1 MRINN
6 LNLSFNDIEII
17 RDISFDVK
25 KGEFLSIV
33 GRSGCGKTSLLYLI
47 LGFLEAN
54 SGSIEINGKKGFV
67 FQDHNLF
74 SWMTVKE
81 NIKVPLINQEKNP
94 EDIEKISSELLKEV
108 GLVSFEDHYPNQ
120 ISEGMKQR
128 VGIARALANNPEILI
143 MDEPFSSLDYFTRF
157 NMQDFILRLKEKHNL
172 TIVFVTHDIDEA
184 IKLSDR
190 IIILSERPTW
200 VVEVLEKVEFDKE
213 KILDLINYSNH
224 TISSKKVFK

>member
-81 NIKVPLINQEKNP
+81 NIK
-94 EDIEKISSELLKEV
+94 SRKE
-108 GLVSFEDHYPNQ
+108 S
-120 ISEGMKQR
+120 
-128 VGIARALANNPEILI
+128 
-143 MDEPFSSLDYFTRF
+143 
-157 NMQDFILRLKEKHNL
+157 
-172 TIVFVTHDIDEA
+172 
-184 IKLSDR
+184 
-190 IIILSERPTW
+190 
-200 VVEVLEKVEFDKE
+200 
-213 KILDLINYSNH
+213 
-224 TISSKKVFK
+224 

>member
-1 MRINN
+1 
-6 LNLSFNDIEII
+6 
-17 RDISFDVK
+17 
-25 KGEFLSIV
+25 
-33 GRSGCGKTSLLYLI
+33 
-47 LGFLEAN
+47 
-54 SGSIEINGKKGFV
+54 
-67 FQDHNLF
+67 
-74 SWMTVKE
+74 
-81 NIKVPLINQEKNP
+81 
-94 EDIEKISSELLKEV
+94 
-108 GLVSFEDHYPNQ
+108 
-120 ISEGMKQR
+120 MKQR